1 MDERPYLWITQMH
14 DGKLQAIAISEAQRY
29 LLARLDIDLV
39 NIPSFDKMLLEL
51 SIEAFRLPPE
61 MIGEMNV
68 NHLHN
73 P

>member
-14 DGKLQAIAISEAQRY
+14 DGKLQAIPISEAQRY
-29 LLARLDIDLV
+29 LLAPLGIVD
-39 NIPSFDKMLLEL
+39 IPSFDKMLLEL

>member
-14 DGKLQAIAISEAQRY
+14 DGKLQAIPISEAQRY
-29 LLARLDIDLV
+29 LLAPLGIVD
-39 NIPSFDKMLLEL
+39 IPSFDKMLLQL